1 MSRAL
6 VDYARALMI
15 DPKGFELRVTTPM
28 LIWTYASAA
37 AGKDL
42 PLTTN
47 PSGLKGKRPVD
58 GQSVVFEVQKNNHKL
73 NPFSF
78 GVTIGRVD
86 SNDVPLEDGSV
97 SRFHAYLQETDAGWI
112 VCDAESKNGTFIREQ
127 RLQPNVKTPLEDGV
141 VIKFGDVPLQ
151 FLLPASFITRLQLLQ
166 K

>member
-6 VDYARALMI
+6 VDYARALLI

-28 LIWTYASAA
+28 LIWTYAAA
-37 AGKDL
+37 PGKEL

-47 PSGLKGKRPVD
+47 PSGLKSKRPVD
-58 GQSVVFEVQKNNHKL
+58 GQSVVFEVKKGNHKL

-86 SNDVPLEDGSV
+86 SNDVALEDGSV
-97 SRFHAYLQETDAGWI
+97 SRFHAYLQEADGSWV
-112 VCDAESKNGTFIREQ
+112 VCDAESKNGTFVREQ
-127 RLQPNVKTPLEDGV
+127 RLQPNVKTPLEDGT
-141 VIKFGDVPLQ
+141 VIRFGDVPLQ
-151 FLLPASFITRLQLLQ
+151 FLLPPSFVTRLKLLQ

>member
-1 MSRAL
+1 MSGAL

-15 DPKGFELRVTTPM
+15 DPKGFELRVSTPM
-28 LIWTYASAA
+28 LIWTYAGAP
-37 AGKDL
+37 GKEL

-58 GQSVVFEVQKNNHKL
+58 GQSVVFEVKKGNHKL

-78 GVTIGRVD
+78 GVTVGRID
-86 SNDVPLEDGSV
+86 SNDVAIEDGSV
-97 SRFHAYLQETDAGWI
+97 SRFHAYLQDTDKGW
-112 VCDAESKNGTFIREQ
+112 VLCDAESKNGTFLREQ
-127 RLQPNVKTPLEDGV
+127 RLQANVKVPLEDGV

-151 FLLPASFITRLQLLQ
+151 FLMPTSFITRLKLLQ